1 MYTQKTSIRQDSDD
15 ITGGMMCFCATKYA
29 INKAGRHRVN
39 QEEADVERECMY
51 ALSETL
57 SGLVSVA
64 GGWKSAE
71 GGKTEYG
78 CGGWQETR
86 GRKKREILRS
96 LNLRTMSK
104 KQKATARLRS
114 R

>member
-1 MYTQKTSIRQDSDD
+1 
-15 ITGGMMCFCATKYA
+15 MCFCATKYA

-64 GGWKSAE
+64 GGWKVQRVVKQSMDAVE
-71 GGKTEYG
+71 G
-78 CGGWQETR
+78 
-86 GRKKREILRS
+86 KKREHERKRKILRS
-96 LNLRTMSK
+96 LNLRTMSE
-104 KQKATARLRS
+104 KQKETARLRS
-114 R
+114 KCARQRAKIRQKEE